1 MYEKARV
8 KFEIPQIKAETGIL
22 YGKKIKIK
30 ELSLFDLKG
39 LGQNVF

>member
-1 MYEKARV
+1 MYEKARG

-22 YGKKIKIK
+22 YGKKIKA
-30 ELSLFDLKG
+30 LSLFDLKG

>member
-8 KFEIPQIKAETGIL
+8 KFELEFFMEK
-22 YGKKIKIK
+22 KKIKA
-30 ELSLFDLKG
+30 LSLFDLKG